1 LLLDEPRG
9 AEKEIPYTKFSG
21 QGYVGFRCVVN

>member
-1 LLLDEPRG
+1 LLLDEPPG

-21 QGYVGFRCVVN
+21 QGYVGFRCVAN